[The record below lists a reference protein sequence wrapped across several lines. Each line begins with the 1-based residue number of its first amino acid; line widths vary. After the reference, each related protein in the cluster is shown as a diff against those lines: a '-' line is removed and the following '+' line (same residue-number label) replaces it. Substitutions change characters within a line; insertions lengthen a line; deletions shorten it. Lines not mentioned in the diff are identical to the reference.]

1 MPSAEPSRPGE
12 LQKRLV
18 LARRNCFIC
27 AVAFVAGAGV
37 QPLLFETLSVPVLA
51 VQLGGGAAFFVLG
64 WLLGS
69 GRIGLNA
76 LSAMTCL
83 VSIAALTCTVLWT
96 GGLQSPAF
104 AVFYSLPLIITV
116 FTPGRR
122 LPMTLAITL
131 SLAGLVLVSV
141 LGQATAVQL
150 GSYAF
155 TYAFTALVAAYGAQ
169 TYRRLILA
177 EQRSQEDRLQV
188 LQQLAESEH
197 RRELAER
204 NRAELERLVLVGQLA
219 SRVAHEVNNPLSFV
233 KSNLRY
239 LQDEFGQHPGLP
251 NRGEFHEVL
260 GEAQQ
265 GVQRIQQIVSDLR
278 EFSRQDSVH
287 EECSVEEALE
297 EAQRLVAARLP
308 SLEEVVSEVS
318 PGLPRVRLSQR
329 HLVQVL
335 LNLLVNAA
343 EAAESVQ
350 PRRPARIVLRASRST
365 AGVRLEVED
374 NGPGIAPQVM
384 EHLFEPSFPLKPPG
398 PETKLGLA
406 LCREYAVRSGGTLVA
421 ENLPEGGARFTLEL
435 AAAGAPEAQ
444 GL

>member
-1 MPSAEPSRPGE
+1 VPAAVPPPRPE
-12 LQKRLV
+12 DLQRRLA

-27 AVAFVAGAGV
+27 AGAFLAGAAV
-37 QPLLFETLSVPVLA
+37 HPLIFRTVSVPVVGA
-51 VQLGGGAAFFVLG
+51 QLGGGAAFLVLG

-69 GRIGLNA
+69 GRIGLN
-76 LSAMTCL
+76 LL
-83 VSIAALTCTVLWT
+83 GALTCGVSVAALCFTVLWT

-104 AVFYSLPLIITV
+104 AVFFSLPLIITV

-122 LPMTLAITL
+122 LPMVLSILL
-131 SLAGLVLVSV
+131 SLGGLVLVSV
-141 LGQATAVQL
+141 KGHATAEQL
-150 GSYAF
+150 GSSIF

-177 EQRSQEDRLQV
+177 GHHSQEDRLRV

-233 KSNLRY
+233 KSNLRF
-239 LQDEFGQHPGLP
+239 LQDEFGPHPGLP
-251 NRGEFHEVL
+251 NRDEFQEVL

-265 GVQRIQQIVSDLR
+265 GVERIQQIVTDLR
-278 EFSRQDSVH
+278 EFARQDAVH
-287 EECSVEEALE
+287 EECSVEEALD
-297 EAQRLVAARLP
+297 EAQRLVAARMP
-308 SLEEVVSEVS
+308 SLGAVVSEVS
-318 PGLPRVRLSQR
+318 QGLPRVRLSQR

-343 EAAESVQ
+343 EAAEAVH

-384 EHLFEPSFPLKPPG
+384 EHLFEPSFHLKPLGPG
-398 PETKLGLA
+398 TKLGLA

-435 AAAGAPEAQ
+435 AAA
-444 GL
+444 

>member
-1 MPSAEPSRPGE
+1 MSSSEPSPPE
-12 LQKRLV
+12 DVQKRLV
-18 LARRNCFIC
+18 LARRNCFLC
-27 AVAFVAGAGV
+27 AGAFVAGAVG
-37 QPLLFETLSVPVLA
+37 QPLLFDTVSVPVVA
-51 VQLGGGAAFFVLG
+51 VQLCGGAAFFVLG

-69 GRIGLNA
+69 GRIGLNGVG
-76 LSAMTCL
+76 AMVCL

-96 GGLQSPAF
+96 GGIQSPAF

-122 LPMTLAITL
+122 LPMVL
-131 SLAGLVLVSV
+131 SILLSMGGLMLVSV
-141 LGQATAVQL
+141 RDQATAEQQ

-177 EQRSQEDRLQV
+177 GQRSQEDRLRA

-204 NRAELERLVLVGQLA
+204 NRADLERLVLVGQLA
-219 SRVAHEVNNPLSFV
+219 SRVAHEVNNPLAFV

-239 LQDEFGQHPGLP
+239 LQDEFGPHPGLP
-251 NRGEFHEVL
+251 HRDEFHEVL

-265 GVQRIQQIVSDLR
+265 GVERIQQIVTDLR
-278 EFSRQDSVH
+278 EFARQDAVH
-287 EECSVEEALE
+287 EACSVEEALD
-297 EAQRLVAARLP
+297 EAQRLVSARLP
-308 SLEEVVSEVS
+308 SLGAVVSEVS
-318 PGLPRVRLSQR
+318 LGLPRVRLSQR

-350 PRRPARIVLRASRST
+350 PRRSPRIVLRASRST

-374 NGPGIAPQVM
+374 NGPGISPQAL
-384 EHLFEPSFPLKPPG
+384 EHLFEPSFHLKPLGPG
-398 PETKLGLA
+398 TKLGLA

-435 AAAGAPEAQ
+435 AAA
-444 GL
+444 